1 MMRLKYSF
9 ITTVVLLF
17 LVVSSTYAF
26 LSAEAKISIRVVD
39 ESGVPV
45 KGARVGASF
54 KTVRT
59 SEGTVST
66 NAVNITDQNG
76 VFEGQELCDGHIGWN
91 IKKYG
96 YYETRGTYD
105 FQKETALRW
114 EPWNPII
121 TSVLRKIENPV
132 PMYIKDTKDQRLEI
146 PKVDRDI
153 GFDLFKFDWM
163 PPYGKGEKPDVV
175 FHLKRRFVKWND
187 RNCELIITFSN
198 KNDGIIKIEENQQ
211 GGSLFKL
218 PRYAPVS
225 GYADKLILYN
235 NFQYGLWESNI
246 KESDSYI
253 FRIRTK
259 KENEKIVQAL
269 YGKIVGQLDFSA
281 IGTKTAF
288 IIMNYY
294 LNPDG
299 SRNLEHDPNRNL
311 FYGKDLNQ

>member
-105 FQKETALRW
+105 FQKETALGW

-121 TSVLRKIENPV
+121 TSVLRKN
-132 PMYIKDTKDQRLEI
+132 
-146 PKVDRDI
+146 
-153 GFDLFKFDWM
+153 
-163 PPYGKGEKPDVV
+163 
-175 FHLKRRFVKWND
+175 
-187 RNCELIITFSN
+187 
-198 KNDGIIKIEENQQ
+198 
-211 GGSLFKL
+211 
-218 PRYAPVS
+218 
-225 GYADKLILYN
+225 
-235 NFQYGLWESNI
+235 
-246 KESDSYI
+246 
-253 FRIRTK
+253 
-259 KENEKIVQAL
+259 
-269 YGKIVGQLDFSA
+269 
-281 IGTKTAF
+281 
-288 IIMNYY
+288 
-294 LNPDG
+294 
-299 SRNLEHDPNRNL
+299 
-311 FYGKDLNQ
+311 